1 MKIIDFFLQKDQNAS
16 VRKEVKVVKTQNR
29 KIKSKSVESPS
40 LVPPTSISTSNPIS
54 QPIVKDEP
62 ELNSNKIITNKE
74 EEITFKPNN
83 ANFTDNNQTED
94 AMANMND
101 IVLPILSKV
110 RTIHSPTTPASSIMS
125 TSNSFSWTR
134 ERALEQQIDG
144 LRETLKDTEERLQSL
159 RLQYDNVSQ
168 MHRKLRD
175 ANHYMVEEMD
185 RLKIDAQHLHDCA
198 NILRNELQAARKD
211 RTEALEVQAMLQR
224 ELDTS
229 RIEKRRVCEESESN
243 QRQILDLQRQ
253 CKEMERILARK
264 NPDTMKALIGNKLN
278 NSRFNRSNRSS
289 K

>member
-62 ELNSNKIITNKE
+62 KLNSNKIITNKE

>member
-62 ELNSNKIITNKE
+62 KLNLNKIITNKE